1 MGIRIDKEDN
11 INLLIFNWEEI
22 NFYIC
27 NSLVIVYVFLMIMR
41 FLNLWFLLNNLRV
54 LVMKLNLLLVIVFV
68 KICFRLVE

>member
-22 NFYIC
+22 NFYIY

-54 LVMKLNLLLVIVFV
+54 LVMKFNLLLVIVFV
-68 KICFRLVE
+68 KYVLD